1 MERSAM
7 LFIGKP
13 SISMGHL
20 YHGYV
25 TNNQRVATHFLAR
38 QHGDQKNHQLATG
51 LPPQTIGI
59 IMSGTTQV
67 YANTCIY
74 WLVVQYGAISPS
86 WKMMEFVNGKDDITY
101 MKWNKYNS
109 CCKPPTSIGVY
120 MNIPMHLWW
129 STCRDPG
136 VQIPMFWSQICCEI
150 LASTLTKR
158 QKVIFVIGK
167 SSSKRSHCY
176 VSWTTGI
183 PLKTLHVA
191 LGTVLTT
198 YKNGD
203 DWWCK
208 WHCFTHLISKKQL
221 KSPCF
226 TLQ

>member
-1 MERSAM
+1 MEIKKTISWRQDFHPRRLESSCLEQHKCTLIHVYTGWWCNM
-7 LFIGKP
+7 VQFHHLEKWW
-13 SISMGHL
+13 SSSMGRMTSH
-20 YHGYV
+20 
-25 TNNQRVATHFLAR
+25 
-38 QHGDQKNHQLATG
+38 
-51 LPPQTIGI
+51 IW
-59 IMSGTTQV
+59 SG
-67 YANTCIY
+67 
-74 WLVVQYGAISPS
+74 
-86 WKMMEFVNGKDDITY
+86 
-101 MKWNKYNS
+101 KYNS

-120 MNIPMHLWW
+120 INIPMHLWW

-167 SSSKRSHCY
+167 SSNKRSHCY

-208 WHCFTHLISKKQL
+208 WHCFSDLISKKQL